1 MRTKK
6 SCVLSKGQ
14 CKMTIWNMQNSKD
27 GKSFSWKDLKKVIL
41 TSSFDKNNLGKESFA
56 LGKEIH
62 RNKRKRGYQDYRR
75 KHIKKRVLKIYS
87 MHASKPTPVLLSR
100 VIVLEFSEFQEPLYD
115 RSKEKGSMCF
125 SCWKQN

>member
-1 MRTKK
+1 M
-6 SCVLSKGQ
+6 
-14 CKMTIWNMQNSKD
+14 
-27 GKSFSWKDLKKVIL
+27 

-75 KHIKKRVLKIYS
+75 NHIKKRVLKIYS
-87 MHASKPTPVLLSR
+87 MHASKPTPILLSR

-115 RSKEKGSMCF
+115 RSKEKVPCASAVGSKI
-125 SCWKQN
+125 SAQKNLP

>member
-1 MRTKK
+1 M
-6 SCVLSKGQ
+6 
-14 CKMTIWNMQNSKD
+14 
-27 GKSFSWKDLKKVIL
+27 
-41 TSSFDKNNLGKESFA
+41 TSSFDKNNLGEESFA

-87 MHASKPTPVLLSR
+87 MHASKSMPVLLSR
-100 VIVLEFSEFQEPLYD
+100 VIVLEFLRFQEPLYD

>member
-1 MRTKK
+1 
-6 SCVLSKGQ
+6 
-14 CKMTIWNMQNSKD
+14 
-27 GKSFSWKDLKKVIL
+27 L
-41 TSSFDKNNLGKESFA
+41 TSSFDKNNIGEESFA

-100 VIVLEFSEFQEPLYD
+100 VIVLEFSGFQEPLYD
-115 RSKEKGSMCF
+115 RSKGKGSMCF